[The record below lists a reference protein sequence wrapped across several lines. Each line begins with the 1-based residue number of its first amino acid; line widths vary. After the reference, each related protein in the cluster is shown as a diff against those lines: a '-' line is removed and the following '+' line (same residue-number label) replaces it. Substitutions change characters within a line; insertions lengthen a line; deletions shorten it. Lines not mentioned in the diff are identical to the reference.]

1 MSSVTIN
8 GEAHALADDADA
20 LLVDVLRDGIGL
32 TGTKLVCGAGVCGA
46 CTVLL
51 DGKPVASCLLP
62 ARAAR
67 GKSVVTVEGIGA
79 GSLHPVQKAF
89 IACDGLQCGFCTP
102 GFIVEAAHF
111 HDAWRRARGTE
122 APSRDVIVAAL
133 AGHLCRCG
141 AYAGIIRAVGEACA
155 GRCDGAVAPAPR
167 REAGEKV
174 TGRAKYAV
182 DIKHPGQLEGAI
194 LRSPHAHARVLE
206 LELGAARALP
216 GVAACVSLLGPDKT
230 LRYAGQEIA
239 AVAASDGKTARAALA
254 AIEVRY
260 EPLPAAIGMSAAR
273 LADAP
278 VVFSGLR
285 KNPANIAEGPLLPS
299 FWKRNL
305 RGPSAALSDKP
316 RKARRML
323 EAARTA
329 SDPLLV
335 QATWRT
341 DAQSHTAFEPHA
353 AVARFDGQKLT
364 LHASTQAAAQL
375 AKSIAQRFAL
385 APEGVRVIADHVGG
399 GFGAKVG
406 LRPETIAAV
415 ELARVA
421 KAPVRVVLDR
431 AEELSVTGY
440 RPGCELALGL
450 LAGGDGALKALS
462 ITALADTGAGVN
474 STVAALARLIYP
486 AEAKELV
493 DYDVVSNLPP
503 GAPFRGPGGP
513 VLCFA
518 LEQAV
523 DEAAARLGIDPVAL
537 RRRWDPDVHRQRL
550 YAWAADLDTWRR
562 RPASG
567 SERGRFRRGIGVAA
581 AHWLY
586 FWQPGCAVELSVKD
600 GRLIASTAVQDIG
613 QGIRSVLAETVA
625 RAFRLAPQDVA
636 VLIGDSSLPE
646 GPLSG
651 GSRTTATVVPAAM
664 VAADRL
670 QAELQR
676 QSNQPLG
683 DRPDWRAVIAAA
695 PDTTVRALRP
705 ADSDKVAA
713 GVLSPLQQAGM
724 MGAVFKW
731 ILRRFAH
738 VETGLGAP
746 GAVHVAEVEV
756 DTLLG
761 RTRVLRGHSGL
772 AVGRIAAPLLARSQ
786 AEGSIIQGVGYAL
799 YEHRQVDPASG
810 QVLTAGLEDYR
821 IPGIADT
828 PEIDIHFDEAGF
840 EHVLGGGVGLGEIAT
855 LPVAAAIANAVHN
868 ATGARP
874 YELPIRPDRLLASLS
889 AARRP

>member
-1 MSSVTIN
+1 
-8 GEAHALADDADA
+8 
-20 LLVDVLRDGIGL
+20 
-32 TGTKLVCGAGVCGA
+32 
-46 CTVLL
+46 
-51 DGKPVASCLLP
+51 
-62 ARAAR
+62 
-67 GKSVVTVEGIGA
+67 
-79 GSLHPVQKAF
+79 
-89 IACDGLQCGFCTP
+89 
-102 GFIVEAAHF
+102 
-111 HDAWRRARGTE
+111 
-122 APSRDVIVAAL
+122 
-133 AGHLCRCG
+133 
-141 AYAGIIRAVGEACA
+141 
-155 GRCDGAVAPAPR
+155 
-167 REAGEKV
+167 
-174 TGRAKYAV
+174 
-182 DIKHPGQLEGAI
+182 
-194 LRSPHAHARVLE
+194 
-206 LELGAARALP
+206 
-216 GVAACVSLLGPDKT
+216 
-230 LRYAGQEIA
+230 
-239 AVAASDGKTARAALA
+239 
-254 AIEVRY
+254 
-260 EPLPAAIGMSAAR
+260 
-273 LADAP
+273 
-278 VVFSGLR
+278 
-285 KNPANIAEGPLLPS
+285 
-299 FWKRNL
+299 
-305 RGPSAALSDKP
+305 
-316 RKARRML
+316 
-323 EAARTA
+323 
-329 SDPLLV
+329 
-335 QATWRT
+335 
-341 DAQSHTAFEPHA
+341 
-353 AVARFDGQKLT
+353 
-364 LHASTQAAAQL
+364 
-375 AKSIAQRFAL
+375 
-385 APEGVRVIADHVGG
+385 
-399 GFGAKVG
+399 
-406 LRPETIAAV
+406 
-415 ELARVA
+415 
-421 KAPVRVVLDR
+421 
-431 AEELSVTGY
+431 
-440 RPGCELALGL
+440 
-450 LAGGDGALKALS
+450 
-462 ITALADTGAGVN
+462 
-474 STVAALARLIYP
+474 
-486 AEAKELV
+486 
-493 DYDVVSNLPP
+493 
-503 GAPFRGPGGP
+503 
-513 VLCFA
+513 
-518 LEQAV
+518 
-523 DEAAARLGIDPVAL
+523 
-537 RRRWDPDVHRQRL
+537 VHRQRL

-670 QAELQR
+670 QAELRR

-756 DTLLG
+756 DTRLG